1 MNDEKL
7 QNFKNTFSYK
17 LIYIF
22 TICDDIH
29 KGCLKIGDTTLN
41 TDLQPDKLNP
51 NCSELKRV
59 ANERIK
65 TYTNTAAV
73 PVELLYTEL
82 AFIIRQ
88 ENGKIKTEF
97 FRDYNVHRVL
107 KNSGIKNKKFEE
119 STGSQWYEISLETAK
134 EAITAVKN
142 HLTSLDKTKRA
153 EDFVPIVFRPEQ
165 KEAIT
170 KTIVQFKKSSRMLWN
185 AKMRFGKTL
194 CALEVVKK
202 CNFKRTILITHRPV
216 VDESWHEDFYKIFT
230 KEDNF
235 IYGSKKNNSTIK
247 KLEKSEKNYIY
258 FSSIQDLRGSKEAGG
273 KFDKNDD
280 VFNVNWNL
288 VIIDE
293 AHEGTTTKLGDEVKS
308 LLFKEKNGTKLL
320 ELSGT
325 PFNILEN
332 YDDKNSVY
340 TWDYVMEQKAKLE
353 WEKTHFGDSNPYSD
367 LPQMNMFTYELG
379 KLLDVNYADF
389 NDKAFNFS
397 EFFKIN
403 EAGTFVHESDVKS
416 FLNLLTKENKESFY
430 PFCCDEYRKL
440 FHHSLWIIP
449 GVKEALALQ
458 HLLESHP
465 IFQTFKIVNVAGNG
479 NPDDPTGEPLFAV
492 KKAIEDA
499 DEDGYTITLS
509 CGKLTTG
516 VSIPEWTAVFM
527 LSGSYS
533 TKASGYLQTIFR
545 VQTPCKKY
553 GKIKTQAYVFDF
565 APDRTLKMVADA
577 VTLSAKS
584 GKTKID
590 DKLRLG
596 EFLNFCPVIGIEG
609 SKMKSYEVNGLLQ
622 QLKSAYAERAVTKGF
637 DDTSIYNDELLKLS
651 SVELKKFKDLQAI
664 MGETKA
670 NNAGEKIDVNT
681 QGLTEEEYESLDN
694 QKPQNEKRILT
705 PEEEKFREK
714 LLEAKKMRQTAI
726 SILRGISIRMPLLI
740 YGADVSVSEEINL
753 EKFIEL
759 VDDTSWKEFMPRGI
773 TKEKFREFI
782 KYYDEDVFIAAGK
795 RIRNLVLNAERLDVS
810 ERVKKISEI
819 FSYFRNPDKETV
831 LTPWRVVNMHL
842 GECLGGYSFFD
853 FNYEDPLYDNE
864 EPRFINIPNVTDKT
878 LANPNAKILEINSK
892 TGLYPLYCA
901 YSIFRAKKAKLAV
914 NGKNSS
920 VVEQSNVAVERNIAV
935 VGKNIAVVESGET
948 TTEACYSERS
958 EESLWNETIEQNIF
972 VICKT
977 PMAKSITQRTLSG
990 YGNVK
995 INAHYFEDLVN
1006 QLKNKNENFISKIK
1020 SKNYWKK
1027 GNGTMEFDAIVGNP
1041 PYQSE
1046 TGGSGRQATPVY
1058 NLFFN
1063 ASKKLNANFISMIMP
1078 SRWFSGGFG
1087 LDDFREQMLNDERI
1101 RLIVDYPKST
1111 DVFPSVDIAG
1121 GVCYLLWNKN
1131 DKGTCKVINVEKG
1144 ISHSSN
1150 RKLNEYK
1157 TFVRYSQALPIIRKV
1172 FKIENPKQTLEN
1184 TVSQQRPFGL
1194 PTNYLPKEKGIP
1206 CYFIQ
1211 KIGKKFASQKDIV
1224 DSSNLLRKWKLL
1236 VPKAPIA
1243 GQTDF
1248 TKPVGFYYDGNTRIA
1263 EPGSCCTESFIV
1275 AGAFDTEKEVLS
1287 FKSYLFTKTVRF
1299 LLLQTVIS
1307 QDVLRNKFCFVPA
1320 LEKYEGKYTDEI
1332 LCKRWK
1338 ITESE
1343 WNYINSRIHNYEK

>member
-1 MNDEKL
+1 MNNEKSEI
-7 QNFKNTFSYK
+7 FKNTFSYK

-22 TICDDIH
+22 TIRDDIH

-51 NCSELKRV
+51 NCSELNRA

-88 ENGKIKTEF
+88 ENGKFITET
-97 FRDYNVHRVL
+97 FRDYDVQRVL

-119 STGSQWYEISLETAK
+119 STGSEWYEINLETAK

-165 KEAIT
+165 KDAIK
-170 KTIVQFKKSSRMLWN
+170 KTIVQFKKSPRMLWN

-235 IYGSKKNNSTIK
+235 IYGSKKKNSTIK
-247 KLEKSEKNYIY
+247 ELEKSGKNYIY
-258 FSSIQDLRGSKEAGG
+258 FSSIQDLRGSKEVGG
-273 KFDKNDD
+273 KFDKNND
-280 VFNVNWNL
+280 VFNVDWNL

-332 YDDKNSVY
+332 YDDENSVY

-367 LPQMNMFTYELG
+367 LPQMNMFTYNLG
-379 KLLDVNYADF
+379 KLLNANYADF

-397 EFFKIN
+397 EFFKLT

-465 IFQTFKIVNVAGNG
+465 IFSTFKIVNVAGNG

-664 MGETKA
+664 IGETKA
-670 NNAGEKIDVNT
+670 NNAGEKIDVNA
-681 QGLTEEEYESLDN
+681 QGLTEEEYDSLDK
-694 QKPQNEKRILT
+694 QKSQNEKCILT

-831 LTPWRVVNMHL
+831 LTPCRVVNMHL

-853 FNYEDPLYDNE
+853 LNYENPLYDND

-878 LANPNAKILEINSK
+878 LANSNAKILEINSK

-901 YSIFRAKKAKLAV
+901 YSIFRAKKAKLALDGKSSSAV
-914 NGKNSS
+914 GKNCSAAEQSRAVFEQNIS
-920 VVEQSNVAVERNIAV
+920 VVEPV
-935 VGKNIAVVESGET
+935 ET
-948 TTEACYSERS
+948 TTEEF
-958 EESLWNETIEQNIF
+958 LWNETIEQNIF

-1006 QLKNKNENFISKIK
+1006 QLKNKSENFISKIK

-1027 GNGTMEFDAIVGNP
+1027 GDGTMEFDAIVGNP

-1063 ASKKLNANFISMIMP
+1063 ASKKVNANFISMIMP

-1131 DKGTCKVINVEKG
+1131 DKGDCKVINVEKG
-1144 ISHSSN
+1144 IRHSSN

-1194 PTNYLPKEKGIP
+1194 PTNYLPKENGIP

-1224 DSSNLLRKWKLL
+1224 DSSNLLDKWKLL